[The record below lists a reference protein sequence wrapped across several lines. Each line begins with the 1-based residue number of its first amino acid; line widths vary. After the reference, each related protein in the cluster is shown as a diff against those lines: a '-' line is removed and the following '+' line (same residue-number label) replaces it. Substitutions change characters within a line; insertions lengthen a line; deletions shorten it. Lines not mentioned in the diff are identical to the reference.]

1 MLEEI
6 NQNEVIQLFENDGI
20 ALLPTDTI
28 WGLCCHAES
37 QVAIHRIMKLKQSS
51 PGQGMV
57 ALVSDMAMMK
67 RYFQRLHPRLE
78 TLLMLHQRP
87 LTILSDEVTGMDAL
101 LEGPG
106 GQWAMRIVKDR
117 KLQSIIRALD
127 APIVATSPCLQGDE
141 PPAYFGLIPSD
152 FLQQV
157 DYIAPNLRIDKTPKE
172 PSVMVAL
179 DQREELLFVRE

>member
-6 NQNEVIQLFENDGI
+6 NHTEVVQLFENDGI

-28 WGLCCHAES
+28 WGLCCHAGS
-37 QVAIHRIMKLKQSS
+37 QVAIHRILKLKHST

-57 ALVSDMAMMK
+57 VLVSDMAMMK

-87 LTILSDEVTGMDAL
+87 LTILSDEVTGLDEL
-101 LEGPG
+101 LRGPG

-117 KLQSIIRALD
+117 KLQSLIRALD
-127 APIVATSPCLQGDE
+127 APIVATSPCFHGEE

-157 DYIAPNLRIDKTPKE
+157 DYIAPNQRMEKIPKE

-179 DQREELLFVRE
+179 DNREELVFVRE

>member
-57 ALVSDMAMMK
+57 TLVSDMAMMK

-157 DYIAPNLRIDKTPKE
+157 DYIAPNQRIDKTPKE